1 MDLHKDAIEVLR
13 QTSRT
18 FFIPISR
25 LPAELKEAVAAS
37 YLCMRAID
45 EIEDHPRLPSEPK
58 VSLLRS
64 IGKIL
69 RKPFNDQELA
79 TVLQPYKNFLPEVT
93 LRMADWVKMIPSAIQ
108 QNILRSTATM
118 AEGMAEW
125 VSKKWNVHT
134 KEELDQYTYYV
145 AGLVGVL
152 LNDLWKWYDGTD
164 ADQDLAVAY
173 GRGLQAVNILR
184 NREEDLS
191 RGVDFF
197 PDGWGFDE
205 MFAYARHH
213 LAQADIY
220 TDSIQSPPVLDFCKI
235 PLVLA
240 HGTLQAMEEGAE
252 KLSRAEVTQLVEK
265 ATGE

>member
-13 QTSRT
+13 ETSRT

-69 RKPFNDQELA
+69 QKPFNDQELA
-79 TVLQPYKNFLPEVT
+79 TVLHPYKNFLPEVT
-93 LRMADWVKMIPSAIQ
+93 LRLADWVKLIPSSIQ
-108 QNILRSTATM
+108 QNILHSTATM
-118 AEGMAEW
+118 ADGMAEW
-125 VSKKWNVHT
+125 VNKKWIVHT

-152 LNDLWKWYDGTD
+152 LNDLWKWYDGTH
-164 ADQDLAVAY
+164 ADQQLAVAY

-213 LAQADIY
+213 LEQADIY
-220 TDSIQSPPVLDFCKI
+220 TDSIQSPVVLDFCKI

-240 HGTLQAMEEGAE
+240 HGTLQALKEGAE
-252 KLSRAEVTQLVEK
+252 KLTRTEVTQLVNK